1 MQRPPVSILHA
12 ERLLDAFGYWPS
24 FHDAEVHQV
33 VLDRGGAGVRPSVM
47 LRVHVFD
54 SNGVVDQHGFF
65 KVRVSVL
72 ATLRFTDVTDVE
84 LRDFGVQNV
93 LDELLLEQQVD
104 GRIAVE
110 LTTNFGLSG
119 AFTCAAMEV
128 AEVEQYFRA
137 AAG

>member
-1 MQRPPVSILHA
+1 MQRPPVPILHA
-12 ERLLDAFGYWPS
+12 ERLLEAFGYWHA
-24 FHDAEVHQV
+24 FHDAEVHHV
-33 VLDRGGAGVRPSVM
+33 VLDRGGVDVRPSITM
-47 LRVHVFD
+47 RVHVFD
-54 SNGVVDQHGFF
+54 SSGAVDERGYFD
-65 KVRVSVL
+65 VRVSLL
-72 ATLRFTDVTDVE
+72 ATLRFADVDDVE

-93 LDELLLEQQVD
+93 LDALLLEQQAG

-110 LTTNFGLSG
+110 LTTSFGLSG